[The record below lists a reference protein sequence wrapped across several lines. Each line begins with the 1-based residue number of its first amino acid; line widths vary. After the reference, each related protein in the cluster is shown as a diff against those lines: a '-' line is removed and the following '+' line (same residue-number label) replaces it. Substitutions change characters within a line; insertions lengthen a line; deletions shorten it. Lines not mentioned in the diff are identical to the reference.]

1 MHRPAVACSILD
13 RVRYSALP
21 RPVRTFI
28 CLLLFFFVQY
38 ILFFFFFS
46 LASDACRS
54 ASKLTL
60 HCTDLFL
67 APPQIWG
74 LQPFLSVQTPSQWV
88 LCVTC
93 DGNLPEAFVRGH
105 IRWNGR
111 RSSGGVCCSFILFYP
126 LLDCSLSSSFLLL
139 RQRPIRSLEPFHS
152 MWR

>member
-1 MHRPAVACSILD
+1 MHVPSSTA
-13 RVRYSALP
+13 YGTAL
-21 RPVRTFI
+21 
-28 CLLLFFFVQY
+28 CLGRSGRSYVSCFSSLSSTY
-38 ILFFFFFS
+38 FFFFFS

-139 RQRPIRSLEPFHS
+139 LRQRPIRSLEPFHS

>member
-1 MHRPAVACSILD
+1 MFH
-13 RVRYSALP
+13 P
-21 RPVRTFI
+21 RPRTVQRSASAGQDVHMSLAF
-28 CLLLFFFVQY
+28 LLCPVHT
-38 ILFFFFFS
+38 FFFFFS

-139 RQRPIRSLEPFHS
+139 LRQRPIRSLEPFHS